1 MLPLYYP
8 SNGCS
13 SSVYSSADNN
23 NILLLSDVSLI
34 LIRNIKLL
42 WMTQPLN
49 RLIDSSTLLGWNS
62 LNLLK
67 FVPCSPLFYFVLIGM
82 RK

>member
-8 SNGCS
+8 SIGCS